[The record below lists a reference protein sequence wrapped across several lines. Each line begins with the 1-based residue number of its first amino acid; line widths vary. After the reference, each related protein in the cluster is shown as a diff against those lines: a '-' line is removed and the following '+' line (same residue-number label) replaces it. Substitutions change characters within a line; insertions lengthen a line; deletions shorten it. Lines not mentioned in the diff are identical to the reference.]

1 MDMERTSDLHP
12 HPARPGF
19 LAEVTLDLLY
29 IRDTRATGRISI
41 RNAERF
47 GLAHLYFNA
56 ARLIH
61 ITGDKPAGEVIL
73 NDLLTWSRG
82 SVRFDAALLV
92 NYETVTWQQAQI
104 FARWLAF
111 LEMGGVMHGIPRARL
126 DGFVHSFTESLPMQP
141 IALPEEIEYYDK
153 HEEVALARQWQRL
166 NEGVQH
172 LIERTV
178 AEEQRQQLKQVSQR
192 VNGVVQQ
199 AGDVTQELAKRAFK
213 ATQEGVRHAAG
224 AAQEAARQR
233 ALQAEELVRGTFN
246 EDRRQQIIQ
255 SVQDTVESVK
265 QTVSQSVGQRLE
277 AELSERTSPLPP
289 ELQAKSVRPMRSF
302 QSPAS
307 AAGGLGEGQ

>member
-12 HPARPGF
+12 HAARPGF
-19 LAEVTLDLLY
+19 LAEVTLALLY

-61 ITGDKPAGEVIL
+61 IAGDKRSGEAIL

-111 LEMGGVMHGIPRARL
+111 LEMRGAMHGIPRARL
-126 DGFVHSFTESLPMQP
+126 NGFVHSFTASLPMQP

-213 ATQEGVRHAAG
+213 VTQEGVRYAAG

-233 ALQAEELVRGTFN
+233 ALQAEELVREALN
-246 EDRRQQIIQ
+246 QEHRQQFMQ
-255 SVQDTVESVK
+255 STQRTVESVR
-265 QTVSQSVGQRLE
+265 QVAEAAQDVARQRALR
-277 AELSERTSPLPP
+277 AD
-289 ELQAKSVRPMRSF
+289 
-302 QSPAS
+302 QSPAP
-307 AAGGLGEGQ
+307 ATGGLGEGQ

>member
-1 MDMERTSDLHP
+1 MEHTPDLYSHA
-12 HPARPGF
+12 ARPGF
-19 LAEVTLDLLY
+19 LAEVTLALLY
-29 IRDTRATGRISI
+29 IRDARATGRLSI

-61 ITGDKPAGEVIL
+61 VAGDKRDGETIL

-82 SVRFDAALLV
+82 SVRLDAALLV

-111 LEMGGVMHGIPRARL
+111 LEMRGAMHGIPRARL
-126 DGFVHSFTESLPMQP
+126 DGFVHSFTASLPRQP

-153 HEEVALARQWQRL
+153 HEEVALAGQWQRL

-178 AEEQRQQLKQVSQR
+178 TEEQRRQLRQVSQR

-199 AGDVTQELAKRAFK
+199 AGDMTQELAKRAFK
-213 ATQEGVRHAAG
+213 AS
-224 AAQEAARQR
+224 QEAARKGALR
-233 ALQAEELVRGTFN
+233 AEALVREALN
-246 EDRRQQIIQ
+246 QERRQQFMQ
-255 SVQDTVESVK
+255 STQRTVESVR
-265 QTVSQSVGQRLE
+265 QVAEAAQDVARQSALR
-277 AELSERTSPLPP
+277 AD
-289 ELQAKSVRPMRSF
+289 
-302 QSPAS
+302 QSPTPAT
-307 AAGGLGEGQ
+307 GGLGEGQ

>member
-1 MDMERTSDLHP
+1 MP
-12 HPARPGF
+12 WVCVPGREWS
-19 LAEVTLDLLY
+19 AVTLALLH

-61 ITGDKPAGEVIL
+61 ITGDKRAGEVIL

-111 LEMGGVMHGIPRARL
+111 LEMRGAMHGIPRARL
-126 DGFVHSFTESLPMQP
+126 DGFVQSFTANLPRQP
-141 IALPEEIEYYDK
+141 IALPEEIEYYDE

-166 NEGVQH
+166 NEGIQH

-178 AEEQRQQLKQVSQR
+178 AEEQRQQLKQVSWR
-192 VNGVVQQ
+192 VNGVLLQR
-199 AGDVTQELAKRAFK
+199 VTKRYN
-213 ATQEGVRHAAG
+213 RHN
-224 AAQEAARQR
+224 RHNR
-233 ALQAEELVRGTFN
+233 HN
-246 EDRRQQIIQ
+246 
-255 SVQDTVESVK
+255 
-265 QTVSQSVGQRLE
+265 
-277 AELSERTSPLPP
+277 
-289 ELQAKSVRPMRSF
+289 
-302 QSPAS
+302 
-307 AAGGLGEGQ
+307 